1 LRKAQLFVIILA
13 IMNKK
18 PLILI
23 VDDELFMREVFRTA
37 LEEAGF
43 MVTTATDGEAAL
55 SSFLQ
60 LQPDLVLLDLIMP
73 GKDGF
78 ATCQEIRCLP
88 DGKYTPILMVT
99 GRDDTELVHRAF
111 EAGATDFISK
121 PVNTDL
127 LAYRI
132 RYMLRASGTIKS
144 LAESEER
151 LAKAQKIAQL
161 GNWEWNPFNG
171 AFWGS
176 AELLRILGIQ
186 DRLELSSLENFL
198 FAVDQSDK
206 ELVETGLKTALQ
218 SKSSCN
224 FECSI
229 RRPDETLR
237 LVRLHGRAERT
248 VTGKVSRLVGT
259 LQDITDV
266 RQAEDRLK
274 NAEEKINH
282 LACFD
287 LLTGLPNRAML
298 LDRLRK
304 ALLLASRENEKL
316 SLFFLDLDSFKDV
329 NDTQGHDFGDKLLR
343 EVATRLHTCLQ
354 ESDTLARLGGDEFVV
369 VMTAVD
375 NQDSAAAAAQ
385 RMLALFAQPFEI
397 DGRQIYSS
405 TSIGIAFYPDDS
417 KDASSLFKCADT
429 AMYHAKNDGR
439 GQFRFFSEKMNE
451 KIMRRV
457 ALENSLR
464 HGIKNREFFL
474 LYQPQWDLK
483 TSKMVGVEALLRWQS
498 TEFGLMPPAE
508 FIGLLEDSGLILSIG
523 EWVLRSACLQAREWT
538 LAGQPGFRVAVN
550 VSGKQLKQAEFLELL
565 TRIIQETG
573 VDPGALELEFTESI
587 IMDNAGKTIETL
599 GALSKMGIQLSIDD
613 FGTGY
618 SSLNYLRHFP
628 IDRIKID
635 RSFVTD
641 VNRSKDD
648 AAIVEAIISMA
659 QTLNLKVV
667 AEGIENSDQ
676 LHVLASLGCNEVQ
689 GFYLAK
695 PMTAEA
701 LAENLAGLHG
711 NEVGKL
717 AETGWFAG
725 R

>member
-1 LRKAQLFVIILA
+1 
-13 IMNKK
+13 
-18 PLILI
+18 
-23 VDDELFMREVFRTA
+23 
-37 LEEAGF
+37 
-43 MVTTATDGEAAL
+43 
-55 SSFLQ
+55 
-60 LQPDLVLLDLIMP
+60 
-73 GKDGF
+73 
-78 ATCQEIRCLP
+78 
-88 DGKYTPILMVT
+88 
-99 GRDDTELVHRAF
+99 
-111 EAGATDFISK
+111 
-121 PVNTDL
+121 
-127 LAYRI
+127 
-132 RYMLRASGTIKS
+132 
-144 LAESEER
+144 
-151 LAKAQKIAQL
+151 
-161 GNWEWNPFNG
+161 
-171 AFWGS
+171 
-176 AELLRILGIQ
+176 
-186 DRLELSSLENFL
+186 
-198 FAVDQSDK
+198 
-206 ELVETGLKTALQ
+206 
-218 SKSSCN
+218 
-224 FECSI
+224 
-229 RRPDETLR
+229 
-237 LVRLHGRAERT
+237 
-248 VTGKVSRLVGT
+248 
-259 LQDITDV
+259 
-266 RQAEDRLK
+266 
-274 NAEEKINH
+274 
-282 LACFD
+282 
-287 LLTGLPNRAML
+287 
-298 LDRLRK
+298 
-304 ALLLASRENEKL
+304 
-316 SLFFLDLDSFKDV
+316 
-329 NDTQGHDFGDKLLR
+329 
-343 EVATRLHTCLQ
+343 
-354 ESDTLARLGGDEFVV
+354 
-369 VMTAVD
+369 
-375 NQDSAAAAAQ
+375 
-385 RMLALFAQPFEI
+385 
-397 DGRQIYSS
+397 
-405 TSIGIAFYPDDS
+405 
-417 KDASSLFKCADT
+417 
-429 AMYHAKNDGR
+429 MYHAKNDGR